1 MQVLFFCFFLGS
13 SAEVPAIVELIP
25 ITIRPDAPA
34 AGSMDVVIIC
44 MAVLVEPVAIEAPVV
59 IAGPVQTVS
68 VVAFDVVA
76 IVVVER
82 NGIRA
87 AADAV

>member
-1 MQVLFFCFFLGS
+1 MCFLFFLGS
-13 SAEVPAIVELIP
+13 SAEVPTIVELIS
-25 ITIRPDAPA
+25 ITIRPDTPA

-44 MAVLVEPVAIEAPVV
+44 MAVLVKPVAIEAPVV

-68 VVAFDVVA
+68 VVAFGIVA
-76 IVVVER
+76 MEVIER

-87 AADAV
+87 GADGV